1 MRAHGMGHPSIQ
13 GGGAMS
19 SPYSEGGALFGLG
32 LIHANHGEDIT
43 KCAALCGP
51 LSPSTLVPP
60 DL

>member
-1 MRAHGMGHPSIQ
+1 MGHPSIQ

-51 LSPSTLVPP
+51 LSTSTLVPP